1 MDFNIHNPAGVW
13 VGIVENPTSAIWT
26 RRYQKPDD
34 FELYL
39 PATAETLALI
49 YEGCYIT
56 RTDISGVMI
65 VEHVEIATSSEEGNF
80 LLISGRGAESLLD
93 RRIVY
98 EQTILSGRVDAA
110 IYRLIDE
117 NAIRPANSARRL
129 PLSMDEPDVS
139 SDTIKAQHTGTNLLE
154 AVEEI
159 CTAYGLG
166 FRAVADNA
174 GEITPRIELFKGTD
188 RSAGQS
194 VNSPV
199 TFSAEFEN
207 LLSSSYAMDTSAYKN
222 VAIVAGE
229 GEGKNRKRATVG
241 SAEGID
247 RREIYV
253 DARDL
258 SSNEGEV
265 SELDYTAQLQ
275 ARGVEILADSAITEA
290 FEGEIDTSNT
300 FILDADYTLGDIV
313 TTANEYGIQAD
324 TRIMAIMESW
334 DESGYTAV
342 PTFSSEGG

>member
-1 MDFNIHNPAGVW
+1 MDFYIHNPEGVW

-26 RRYQKPDD
+26 RRYQTPDD
-34 FELYL
+34 FELKF
-39 PATAETLALI
+39 PATQEALAMI
-49 YEGCYIT
+49 TDGCYIT
-56 RTDISGVMI
+56 RPDTAGIMI
-65 VEHVEIATSSEEGNF
+65 VERIEITTDAEEGNF
-80 LLISGRGAESLLD
+80 LLISGRGAESMLD

-98 EQTILSGRVDAA
+98 EQTILSGRVDVA
-110 IYRLIDE
+110 ILRLIRE
-117 NAIRPANSARRL
+117 NAISPADQARRL
-129 PLSMDEPDVS
+129 PLIMDTPDVAA
-139 SDTIKAQHTGTNLLE
+139 DKINAQHTGTNLLE

-166 FRAVADNA
+166 FRAVTEGGNVVV
-174 GEITPRIELFKGTD
+174 PRIELFKGTD

-194 VNSPV
+194 DNSPV

-207 LLSSSYAMDTSAYKN
+207 LLATTYAMDTTAYKN

-241 SAEGID
+241 NAAGVD

-258 SSNEGEV
+258 STNEGEV
-265 SELDYTAQLQ
+265 SADDYTAQLQ
-275 ARGVEILADSAITEA
+275 ARGVEVIAESAITEA
-290 FEGEIDTSNT
+290 FEGEIDTTNT
-300 FILDADYTLGDIV
+300 FVLDADYTIGDIV
-313 TTANEYGIQAD
+313 TTVNEYGIQKD

-334 DESGYTAV
+334 DESGYLAV

>member
-34 FELYL
+34 FELYF
-39 PATAETLALI
+39 PATPEMLALI
-49 YEGCYIT
+49 SDGCYIT
-56 RTDISGVMI
+56 RTDIAGVMI
-65 VEHVEIATSSEEGNF
+65 VEHIEITADAEEGNF

-110 IYRLIDE
+110 IHRLIKE
-117 NAIRPANSARRL
+117 NAISPADQARRL
-129 PLSMDEPDVS
+129 PLAMDVPNVDS
-139 SDTIKAQHTGTNLLE
+139 STIKAQHTGTNLLE

-166 FRAVADNA
+166 FRAVADNS
-174 GEITPRIELFKGTD
+174 GEILPRIELFKGTD
-188 RSAGQS
+188 RSAGQN

-207 LLSSSYAMDTSAYKN
+207 LLSSAYAMDTSAYKN

-241 SAEGID
+241 DAEGIE
-247 RREIYV
+247 RREVYV

-258 SSNEGEV
+258 STNEGEV
-265 SELDYTAQLQ
+265 SSEDYTAQLQ

-300 FILDADYTLGDIV
+300 FILDADYTIGDIV
-313 TTANEYGIQAD
+313 TTANEYGIQQD
-324 TRIMAIMESW
+324 TRIMAILESW